1 MKIKELSLLYLRH
14 MHTMGRS
21 PYTIKGAK
29 SGLRDLERFLEEIA
43 VYELEDLSPEALAEY
58 QEDLAFRVTDKGGPL
73 APRTRAQMLGVV
85 RAFTRFL
92 KEQDY
97 LVRDPAEKL
106 RGPKKPKML
115 PRVILSLLEVSI
127 LLRAPN
133 LKTRQGWR
141 DRIVLEILYDTGIR
155 RSEMAAVKA
164 TDLDLEAGYLHVRKG
179 KGDKDRVVPISGRVC
194 ELTRNY
200 ILAVRP
206 YLAQGKDEGW
216 LILNRWG
223 RKMDPN
229 GIWAVVKRATRTAGI
244 NKNISTYSLRHSC
257 ATHMHKNGAPVRH
270 LQEMLGHESLE
281 STQIYTR
288 VTINDL
294 KKIHAKYHPRESMT
308 MEENSP
314 E

>member
-1 MKIKELSLLYLRH
+1 LRH
-14 MHTMGRS
+14 LHILGRS

-29 SGLRDLERFLEEIA
+29 AGLRDLERFLEEIA

-58 QEDLAFRVTDKGGPL
+58 QEDLAFRVTNKGGPL
-73 APRTRAQMLGVV
+73 APRTQSQMLGVV

-92 KEQDY
+92 KDHDY
-97 LVRDPAEKL
+97 LVRDPAERI
-106 RGPKKPKML
+106 RGPRKPKML
-115 PRVILSLLEVSI
+115 PQVILTLLEVAL

-155 RSEMAAVKA
+155 RSEMAGLK
-164 TDLDLEAGYLHVRKG
+164 TSDLDLEAGYVRVLG
-179 KGDKDRVVPISGRVC
+179 KGNKERVVPMSERVA

-206 YLAQGKDEGW
+206 YLLQGKDEGW

-229 GIWAVVKRATRTAGI
+229 GIWAVVKRAARIAGI
-244 NKNISTYSLRHSC
+244 NKNISTHSLRHTC
-257 ATHMHKNGAPVRH
+257 ATHMHRNGAPVRH

-294 KKIHAKYHPRESMT
+294 KKIHAQYHPRQRMLEV
-308 MEENSP
+308 P
-314 E
+314 ER